1 VQFCPVNALAETGAH
16 VDTVRKLVPTLSALV
31 QKRATQRAYVEFRT
45 PDDDG
50 AQAIVTL
57 LFSYRSSEDL
67 SGSRL
72 QRDIVLKAR
81 HLCRR
86 AFLAK

>member
-1 VQFCPVNALAETGAH
+1 MNSHLERVKYDH
-16 VDTVRKLVPTLSALV
+16 
-31 QKRATQRAYVEFRT
+31 ATQRAYVEFRA

-57 LFSYRSSEDL
+57 LFSYRSSEDI
-67 SGSRL
+67 SGPRL
-72 QRDIVLKAR
+72 RRDIVFKAR

-86 AFLAK
+86 AFLAE